1 GQSTM
6 LADWPA
12 QGSDGLEG
20 SDSVL
25 QVGAS
30 SSGEVPVDI
39 ESAMED
45 TQDIDLCGRLD
56 DVGDSTVA
64 VEQNPDRLRSLHSV
78 DVSDLWILFQNLSLP
93 VDPLDRPEGG
103 GGIVPGDV
111 VVDFAEPVLG
121 LARPSHFAHA
131 AIRRPISS

>member
-1 GQSTM
+1 MDRDGAGQT
-6 LADWPA
+6 
-12 QGSDGLEG
+12 GI
-20 SDSVL
+20 
-25 QVGAS
+25 
-30 SSGEVPVDI
+30 SGKIAVDV

-45 TQDIDLCGRLD
+45 TQDIDLRGRLD
-56 DVGDSTVA
+56 GVGNSVVA
-64 VEQNPDRLRSLHSV
+64 VEQDPDRLRSVLSV
-78 DVSDLWILFQNLSLP
+78 DVSDLWILFQNFSLP